1 MFRDRHD
8 AAEQLAA
15 QLEKYGGQNALV
27 LGVPRGGVVIGSIVA
42 RNLNGEF
49 DIVLTR
55 KLRTPGNPELAMG
68 AIDENGATYLNSLV
82 VDILKISDDLIEEE
96 KSRQLQEIRNR
107 AESYRRI
114 RPRIPLEGRTVIL
127 TDDGIATGST
137 MRAAIQMARAEEPSI
152 LVVALP
158 VGPPGPVAEIEH
170 DVDEM
175 VCLRTPA
182 DFMAVG
188 QFYISFE
195 QVDDEEVERILS
207 DFGSSRE

>member
-42 RNLNGEF
+42 RSLNGEF

-207 DFGSSRE
+207 DFGRQRQ